1 MDTTK
6 KIEGL
11 KLTFS
16 RIGVH
21 SITQP
26 ERRVV
31 WLVGMDIMYEDGSRN
46 KVPLVSYP
54 MVSTAEKKKIDVSAT
69 TTGFVIATPGEER
82 SYHFYTAAGEPTG
95 QIPAAEVG
103 ELVQID
109 ERAVVF
115 RMGDHVR
122 FYGIDAKLFGERDLT
137 PEEIAGLDDES

>member
-1 MDTTK
+1 MDKTK
-6 KIEGL
+6 EIKGL

-16 RIGVH
+16 RIGVY
-21 SITQP
+21 SFTQP
-26 ERRVV
+26 ERRVA
-31 WLVGMDIMYEDGSRN
+31 WMVGMDIMYEDGSRN

-69 TTGFVIATPGEER
+69 TTGFVITTPGEER
-82 SYHFYTAAGEPTG
+82 SYHFYNAAGEPTG
-95 QIPAAEVG
+95 QLPAAEVG

-122 FYGIDAKLFGERDLT
+122 FYSLDSTLIGERDLT
-137 PEEIAGLDDES
+137 AEEIVALSDES

>member
-1 MDTTK
+1 MDKTK
-6 KIEGL
+6 EIKGL

-31 WLVGMDIMYEDGSRN
+31 WMVGMDIVYEDGSRN
-46 KVPLVSYP
+46 KVPLLSYP
-54 MVSTAEKKKIDVSAT
+54 MVSTAEKKKINVSAT

-82 SYHFYTAAGEPTG
+82 SYHFYNAAGEATG
-95 QIPAAEVG
+95 QLPVAEVG

-122 FYGIDAKLFGERDLT
+122 FYGLDSTLIGERDLT
-137 PEEIAGLDDES
+137 AEEIAALSDES